1 MVWFAQLYA
10 ARPMSTK
17 KIEILAERRATLQG
31 PEKSLRALRHLDAAR
46 AKLEILQTT
55 RRQLKIDLEKSTGER
70 EAALVDFEK
79 LKLQYDEQSHEFHDA
94 QALLDAQA
102 EQITQLRAECT
113 RLQENVRRH
122 RPQQRDEDGPALT
135 VLALEK
141 VAAQIS
147 NIGAAVPS
155 AEQPATSTR
164 LIDRILSHIRP
175 GIGKTP

>member
-1 MVWFAQLYA
+1 
-10 ARPMSTK
+10 MSTK
-17 KIEILAERRATLQG
+17 KIEVLAERRAAPQG

-70 EAALVDFEK
+70 DAALANFEE
-79 LKLQYDEQSHEFHDA
+79 LKLQHDKQLHEFHDA

-113 RLQENVRRH
+113 RLQDNVRRH

-141 VAAQIS
+141 VAKQIPDT
-147 NIGAAVPS
+147 GTAVTS
-155 AEQPATSTR
+155 VEQPVTSTR

-175 GIGKTP
+175 DIGKTP